1 MNINTDDL
9 KKKIIYRSIYRGTK
23 EMDTLLGSFVK
34 KYINILKDKE
44 LIYLSDL
51 LKVDDENLYKFNQGQ
66 KMHIKIE
73 INNVTELF
81 RNFVYKVN

>member
-1 MNINTDDL
+1 MNINTDVL
-9 KKKIIYRSIYRGTK
+9 RKKIIYRSIYRGTK
-23 EMDTLLGSFVK
+23 EMDMLLGSFVK

-66 KMHIKIE
+66 KMHIEIE

>member
-1 MNINTDDL
+1 MNINTDVL

-23 EMDTLLGSFVK
+23 EMDILLGSFVK

-66 KMHIKIE
+66 KMHIEIE

-81 RNFVYKVN
+81 RNFVYEVN